1 MFHRILAVV
10 DTTPGR
16 GLAVEYG
23 VSLARQ
29 TGAELHLVA
38 VVALPAVAGEISEVR
53 ELEEEG
59 RAELMPLVR
68 AAREYAENQ
77 GQPVTTEI
85 LAGPR
90 ADTVIRL
97 TAARGFDLVVL
108 GQSTDDLDADWRRVA
123 RRAPCP
129 VFVARDAVVA
139 RYEGQP
145 DHKTEHW
152 QVRRDRRDCIEGPG
166 RMLRVF
172 VGENDHVAGRPV
184 HEVIVQRLRAIDI
197 AGATVYRGILG
208 YGAAGRLHR
217 SHVFS
222 HDRPVIVTAVDTA
235 AAIELAIEAVRDLV
249 TSGLIVCSN
258 VEIVKYSHRHSV
270 ATAEKEL
277 DRTS

>member
-1 MFHRILAVV
+1 MLLRILAVL
-10 DTTPGR
+10 DTTPGSR
-16 GLAVEYG
+16 LAVEYG

-29 TGAELHLVA
+29 AGAELHLVG
-38 VVALPAVAGEISEVR
+38 VVAMPSMPGEIDEVR
-53 ELEEEG
+53 ELDEEG

-68 AAREYAENQ
+68 AAREYAETQ
-77 GQPVTTEI
+77 GQPVTTEV

-97 TAARGFDLVVL
+97 IAARGIDLVVL
-108 GQSTDDLDADWRRVA
+108 GQSTADLDTDWRHVA

-129 VFVARDAVVA
+129 VFVAREAVVA
-139 RYEGQP
+139 RYEGPP

-152 QVRRDRRDCIEGPG
+152 QVRRDRRERIEGPG
-166 RMLRVF
+166 RMMRVF
-172 VGENDHVAGRPV
+172 VGEDDHMAGRPV
-184 HEVIVQRLRAIDI
+184 YELIVQRLRAIDI

-222 HDRPVIVTAVDTA
+222 RDRPVIVTAVDTA
-235 AAIELAIEAVRDLV
+235 AAIELAIEAVQDLV

-258 VEIVKYSHRHSV
+258 VEIVKYSHRHAVETS
-270 ATAEKEL
+270 EEGL
-277 DRTS
+277 DRPS